1 MEQNSVLNNLP
12 VGPQMFVTQSALK
25 NFQINAFSLYFI
37 SREVPTEAF
46 PSVYRAFHLVGIPF
60 LS

>member
-37 SREVPTEAF
+37 S
-46 PSVYRAFHLVGIPF
+46 
-60 LS
+60 